1 MAREGK
7 RNKTLLLKGFCA
19 PGLVRALYKD
29 DSMHSSASHFQN
41 RRRPRDVKELV
52 ELGFEPELK
61 Q

>member
-29 DSMHSSASHFQN
+29 DSMHSSAFSFS
-41 RRRPRDVKELV
+41 
-52 ELGFEPELK
+52 K
-61 Q
+61 QEEAQRC